1 LVALLQPHVGQ
12 RLELVIECFVG
23 VGLKSGRDPDEAP
36 DDEFEPLPDVRLQE
50 GDQAGEASGAAGA
63 G

>member
-1 LVALLQPHVGQ
+1 L
-12 RLELVIECFVG
+12 FVPSAG
-23 VGLKSGRDPDEAP
+23 APPANGAPKKRAPAPEPDPDEAP